1 MRLTLYDL
9 FAIIVIKRQAISRSK
24 KQYYYYEF
32 IVSSHTKGSAMRFID
47 FLFGKRDSK
56 SESEMLAEHIKNSRT
71 RSEEDIKADMGVWMS
86 LDLDKINNKRNSVN
100 NSTPK
105 TTSNNRPPSR
115 DSDSHL
121 GGYTSL
127 VEASSSSSNSGSCSS
142 SGSSSSCNG
151 DSGGGD

>member
-1 MRLTLYDL
+1 
-9 FAIIVIKRQAISRSK
+9 
-24 KQYYYYEF
+24 
-32 IVSSHTKGSAMRFID
+32 MRFID

-105 TTSNNRPPSR
+105 TTSNNRSPSR

-142 SGSSSSCNG
+142 SSGSSSSSCSG
-151 DSGGGD
+151 DSGGGGGD